1 MNDKVKRTTIEEEC
15 YKSNRRILEGRSKEY
30 KEEIHHALGDTLLKS
45 SEIAKWLKLSPL
57 ETSVKPQVLTLVGP
71 GLQ

>member
-45 SEIAKWLKLSPL
+45 SEIAK
-57 ETSVKPQVLTLVGP
+57 
-71 GLQ
+71 